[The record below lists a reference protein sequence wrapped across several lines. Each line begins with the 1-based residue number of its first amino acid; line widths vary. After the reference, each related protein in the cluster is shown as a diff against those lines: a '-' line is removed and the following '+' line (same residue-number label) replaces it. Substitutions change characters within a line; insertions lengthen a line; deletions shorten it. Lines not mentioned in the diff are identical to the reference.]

1 MGSVEGG
8 DILRLNEEVLIGL
21 SDRTNQVGAI
31 ELQKLLLQFGYQS
44 RVVETPTGTL
54 HFKSDCSA
62 LDEDTV
68 FSTPRL
74 ANSNIFKN
82 YNVIVTPEGEYGA
95 ANSLR
100 VNQKLLVPNGYP
112 RTADLLSQHY
122 DIEIVDITEVSKL
135 DAGLSCMSLRW

>member
-44 RVVETPTGTL
+44 RVVETPNGTL

-62 LDEDTV
+62 LDDDTV

-74 ANSNIFKN
+74 ANSDIFKN
-82 YNVIVTPEGEYGA
+82 YNVIVTPEEEYGA

-100 VNQKLLVPNGYP
+100 VNNKLLVPNGYP
-112 RTADLLSQHY
+112 KTADLLSKHY
-122 DIEIVDITEVSKL
+122 DIEIVEITEVSKL